1 VWPLWVL
8 IFQGFLIWF
17 FLNPE
22 RALSALYKVLDEALG
37 KPKTKTLSRYGTLQ
51 VPANTPSAT
60 LPQGRNFTR
69 KPSIRLLW
77 RKRTGRNKDYVDNQT
92 FSLNNLPDEVDD
104 STRFAVLDNSTPSEP
119 DFFFMPLIFLE
130 SFNSPAMVLRIGE
143 DEVTMPI
150 DWSIAVGD
158 SSSSNDIEILP
169 LTSLN
174 DRGFEAMIFN
184 PLSSFRLEFKKI
196 EIVNFYNDV
205 KWYFPKMKN
214 GQLLAVPTRFKD
226 KPDCAYFVKEI
237 SRQSEIIQLDK
248 IL

>member
-1 VWPLWVL
+1 MNILT
-8 IFQGFLIWF
+8 
-17 FLNPE
+17 
-22 RALSALYKVLDEALG
+22 LD
-37 KPKTKTLSRYGTLQ
+37 
-51 VPANTPSAT
+51 
-60 LPQGRNFTR
+60 
-69 KPSIRLLW
+69 
-77 RKRTGRNKDYVDNQT
+77 NKT

-104 STRFAVLDNSTPSEP
+104 STRFAVLDNSTPSDP

-130 SFNSPAMVLRIGE
+130 SFNAPAMVLRIGE

-150 DWSIAVGD
+150 DWCIAVGD
-158 SSSSNDIEILP
+158 SSAATDIEILP

-174 DRGFEAMIFN
+174 DRGFEALCFN
-184 PLSSFRLEFKKI
+184 PLSSFRVEFKKI

-214 GQLLAVPTRFKD
+214 GQLLAVPTDGKEN
-226 KPDCAYFVKEI
+226 PNCAYFVKEI

>member
-1 VWPLWVL
+1 MQIL
-8 IFQGFLIWF
+8 
-17 FLNPE
+17 
-22 RALSALYKVLDEALG
+22 
-37 KPKTKTLSRYGTLQ
+37 TLEDKS
-51 VPANTPSAT
+51 
-60 LPQGRNFTR
+60 
-69 KPSIRLLW
+69 
-77 RKRTGRNKDYVDNQT
+77 
-92 FSLNNLPDEVDD
+92 FSLNNLPDEVDEN
-104 STRFAVLDNSTPSEP
+104 TRFAVLDNSNPSEP

-130 SFNSPAMVLRIGE
+130 SFNAPAMILRIGN

-158 SSSSNDIEILP
+158 SSSGCDIEILP

-174 DRGFEAMIFN
+174 DRGFEALCFN
-184 PLSSFRLEFKKI
+184 QLSSFRVEFKKI
-196 EIVNFYNDV
+196 EIVNFYNDM

-214 GQLLAVPTRFKD
+214 GQLLATPTSTRD